1 MTTRYNIGIK
11 KHFLSSC
18 LCLILLFIISSC
30 KETTTSRSLSEQEF
44 HYDDRLSTLAI
55 DKKDTGLAVR
65 RVLYGMLTDKTESVF
80 TLDLTAFMTLNAPP
94 TRLIRYG

>member
-1 MTTRYNIGIK
+1 MMTA
-11 KHFLSSC
+11 C
-18 LCLILLFIISSC
+18 
-30 KETTTSRSLSEQEF
+30 QQ
-44 HYDDRLSTLAI
+44 LAI

-80 TLDLTAFMTLNAPP
+80 TLDLTAFMTLNATP

>member
-11 KHFLSSC
+11 KHFLCSC
-18 LCLILLFIISSC
+18 LCLILLFTITSC

-44 HYDDRLSTLAI
+44 HYDDRLSTLVI

-80 TLDLTAFMTLNAPP
+80 TQDLTAFMTLNAPP